1 MHHGTELGV
10 VILVS
15 VVLCLGAIIR
25 LGAGIL
31 RIPYTIAMLLAG
43 LGTGVALGLPALGFE
58 EVMAGFAR
66 DDFHPGIRDYLLY
79 ALGSGMH
86 VRPDLIMFCFLPAL
100 VFESAYAIDLHTFKK
115 TVGPAIVFAGPAML
129 VATALSGGMLF
140 LLLPV
145 AGWDWEAS
153 FVAFGQSHGEVVENG
168 ALLAALYFG
177 ALISATDPVAV
188 VALLRELGVSKKMAH
203 LIEGESLLNDGTAIV
218 VSGVLLELV
227 VGEHFHGVGSS
238 LVHFGVVVAGGLLV
252 GWVLALLASWILG
265 RAFNDPMV
273 EITTTIVLGYMAM
286 WIAEGMLHVSG
297 VMALVAAGLWMG
309 GPARTKVSPEVSHFL
324 HHFWELLAYLANT
337 LIFFLVG
344 MIIGT
349 RLGNATAADFALI
362 VAVYFGIMAIRWVL
376 TAAFRP
382 LANQVG
388 DPISMADV
396 LVVSWGGLRGA
407 VSMALVLAVATN
419 PMVPAEVSE
428 KMLLLTAGVVFLTI
442 AVNGM
447 TMGPLLAKLGFN
459 KPPISEA
466 MATTTAQ
473 VGVLDKVRAGIEE
486 LRTSRELRTVSWN
499 DVVGDIETRRGV
511 LAQELGQLRGEFGG
525 LGASER
531 EGGVWGQVLGIEREA
546 YWHAFGTG
554 TLGSRAVKALDAE
567 LNSHLDRLLRGEFE
581 PPATRTPAPVGPR
594 AALSRA
600 LRDSEA
606 LSGVYASLE
615 FDNLALQYDKMRAV
629 ASAASRV
636 LSVLAPIQEQSPE
649 VGGRIRSTYERYL
662 AEAKQGLEEMRV
674 GMPEITAAIETRLAQ
689 RIALNLER
697 EEYEKVGHKGVI
709 EESVAMRFAGE
720 VEARM
725 QRLAFQ
731 GTRAKLPDTEQLL
744 AEIPLFE
751 ALDRHQRA
759 RVAEVARLVVVPAG
773 EVLFRQGDRGDSM
786 FVVVRGAVHV
796 TLQDGDGERLLD
808 VLGGGDIIGE
818 MALLTGEPRS
828 AGALCATAVTLI
840 RIGRDAFEELM
851 ASSADLSTA
860 VWHAFARRRF
870 DNHLRGHRHWQH
882 LDHDRRCAWF
892 DEGEFLRLGDGD
904 VQELDP
910 EAAFAFVVTGAVRPA
925 GSSDDVVGP
934 ALVDLSRTHALAAR
948 GATRLV
954 ALPRGAA

>member
-15 VVLCLGAIIR
+15 LVLCLGAVIR
-25 LGAGIL
+25 LAAGIL

-43 LGTGVALGLPALGFE
+43 LGTGVALGLPALGFD
-58 EVMAGFAR
+58 EVMASFAR
-66 DDFHPGIRDYLLY
+66 EDFHPGIRDYLLY
-79 ALGSGMH
+79 ALGSGMA
-86 VRPDLIMFCFLPAL
+86 VKPDLIMFCFLPAL

-129 VATALSGGMLF
+129 VATALSGGL
-140 LLLPV
+140 LYALLPV
-145 AGWDWEAS
+145 AGYDWEAA
-153 FVAFGQSHGEVVENG
+153 FVTFGAANGEIVENG

-227 VGEHFHGVGSS
+227 VGRHFHGVGNS
-238 LVHFGVVVAGGLLV
+238 LLHFAVVVAGGLFV

-349 RLGNATAADFALI
+349 RLGNATGMDFALMFAI
-362 VAVYFGIMAIRWVL
+362 YIGIMAIRLVL

-382 LANQVG
+382 LANTVG
-388 DPISMADV
+388 DPISLADV

-459 KPPISEA
+459 KAPISEA
-466 MATTTAQ
+466 MAVATAR
-473 VGVLDKVRAGIEE
+473 VGVLDRVRAGIDE

-499 DVVGDIETRRGV
+499 DVVGDIDKRRG
-511 LAQELGQLRGEFGG
+511 ELGGQVDALRHELDA
-525 LGASER
+525 LGAAER
-531 EGGVWGQVLGIEREA
+531 EAGVWGQVLAVEREA

-554 TLGSRAVKALDAE
+554 TLGSRAVKVLDAE
-567 LNSHLDRLLRGEFE
+567 LNSHLDRLMRAEFE
-581 PPATRTPAPVGPR
+581 APETRTPAPTGPR
-594 AALSRA
+594 AALSRV
-600 LRDSEA
+600 LRDSEG
-606 LSGVYASLE
+606 LGGLYANLE
-615 FDNLALQYDKMRAV
+615 FDNLALQYDLMRAV
-629 ASAASRV
+629 ASGASRV
-636 LSVLAPIQEQSPE
+636 LSALGPIEAQAGEI
-649 VGGRIRSTYERYL
+649 GARIRATYERYL
-662 AEAKQGLEEMRV
+662 ADAKQGLEEMRL
-674 GMPEITAAIETRLAQ
+674 GMPEISAAIETRLAQ

-697 EEYEKVGHKGVI
+697 EEYDKLGHKGVI
-709 EESVAMRFAGE
+709 EEGTAARFAGE

-725 QRLAFQ
+725 QQLHFQ
-731 GTRAKLPDTEQLL
+731 GTRARLPELDTLL

-751 ALDRHQRA
+751 ALDRGQRE
-759 RVAEVARLVVVPAG
+759 RVAAVSRLIVVPAG
-773 EVLFRQGDRGDSM
+773 ESLFRQGDRGDSM
-786 FVVVRGAVHV
+786 FVIIRGAVHV
-796 TLQDGDGERLLD
+796 TIADGSAERLID

-818 MALLTGEPRS
+818 MALLTGEPRTAS
-828 AGALCATAVTLI
+828 ALCSTAVTLI

-851 ASSADLSTA
+851 ASSADLSQS
-860 VWHAFARRRF
+860 VWHAFGRRRF
-870 DNHLRGHRHWQH
+870 DNHLRHQPQWAH
-882 LDHDRRCAWF
+882 LDHDARCAWY
-892 DEGEFLRLGDGD
+892 DKGEMRHLGDGD
-904 VQELDP
+904 VHELDDAA
-910 EAAFAFVVTGAVRPA
+910 EALFVVTGAVRPA
-925 GSSDDVVGP
+925 GATDDHVGP
-934 ALVDLSRTHALAAR
+934 AIIDLSRTRAIAAR
-948 GATRLV
+948 ASTRV
-954 ALPRGAA
+954 VVLPRRHA